1 MLNTKNITDLSG
13 VSIEEKKHSIPRA
26 PILVEGDV
34 ATDIEEVRSFLRI
47 IGLSCFQRDIFF
59 FSKRIL
65 KETLL
70 PHIFFPSYTFKIA
83 LIMKFYSIKSLIYN
97 A

>member
-1 MLNTKNITDLSG
+1 MTTKKISDFSD
-13 VSIEEKKHSIPRA
+13 VSIEEKKHSISRA

-59 FSKRIL
+59 FPNAYGRKL
-65 KETLL
+65 YC
-70 PHIFFPSYTFKIA
+70 HIFSFLHILSR
-83 LIMKFYSIKSLIYN
+83 LLL
-97 A
+97 